1 MTYLDCDLLGI
12 NMSEI
17 EVAAGRSYQ
26 KQVVVPT
33 VTAHLFIVLFNLF
46 FFRSLWSISKC
57 WSV

>member
-33 VTAHLFIVLFNLF
+33 VTAHLDMIHKTLY
-46 FFRSLWSISKC
+46 
-57 WSV
+57 

>member
-33 VTAHLFIVLFNLF
+33 VTAHLFIVY
-46 FFRSLWSISKC
+46 
-57 WSV
+57 